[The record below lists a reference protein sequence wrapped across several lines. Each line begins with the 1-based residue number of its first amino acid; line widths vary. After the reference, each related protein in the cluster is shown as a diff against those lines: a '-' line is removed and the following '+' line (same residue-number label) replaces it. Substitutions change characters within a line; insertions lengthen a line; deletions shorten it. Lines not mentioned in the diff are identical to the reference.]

1 MKSYYAGNE
10 KNAARFFALLKSAG
24 KACREECPDAKIVIH
39 TERVQNIDY
48 TKQFY
53 NDMATA
59 GIDYDI
65 IGLSYYPY
73 FHGTLSQLEKCL
85 TQTEAAFPEKK
96 IMIVEA
102 GYPYA
107 WEVPGSTYDYT
118 SMYPYSDEG
127 QLNFTEDLIRT
138 LNRHDSVTGLFWWFM
153 EANECGL
160 DWNTQRV
167 TDKWYNAPLFD
178 NRDGRATSALSAL
191 KNFLPSSGIS
201 DVNAAKGDA
210 DSRIFT
216 IDGRLVGTD
225 GDAKQLPVG
234 LYVSAGKKIAVR

>member
-1 MKSYYAGNE
+1 
-10 KNAARFFALLKSAG
+10 
-24 KACREECPDAKIVIH
+24 
-39 TERVQNIDY
+39 
-48 TKQFY
+48 
-53 NDMATA
+53 
-59 GIDYDI
+59 
-65 IGLSYYPY
+65 
-73 FHGTLSQLEKCL
+73 
-85 TQTEAAFPEKK
+85 
-96 IMIVEA
+96 
-102 GYPYA
+102 
-107 WEVPGSTYDYT
+107 
-118 SMYPYSDEG
+118 MYPYSDEG
-127 QLNFTEDLIRT
+127 QLNFTEDMIRT

-153 EANECGL
+153 EADECGL

-225 GDAKQLPVG
+225 GDAKQLPAG